1 MTLPENH
8 FRETETLLRKV
19 DKKKIGQWLLE
30 QGYYPEQYVVPPSFK
45 VETFD
50 LQPDPFFPVKSETDS
65 SGKIK
70 YKFEP
75 EKSELVTVS
84 FPKTQLTDRTFGIIN
99 PKIYHDI
106 VWYLLND
113 WNTVLNQ
120 LFHADLKIFSYSLPI
135 PVNNQNVGE
144 LGELRAGRMI
154 YEFLEMAESD
164 LVAEG
169 HKYKFLLKTDI
180 KNFYPSVYTH
190 SIAWALH
197 TKKTIRT
204 SGNRDNFSK
213 FLGLQL
219 DKLFQYANDGCTN
232 GIPIGPAVSDLISEI
247 ILAAVDKECSIEL
260 NGVDFIGVRF
270 KDDYRFLCNSKQ
282 DAQKIIKTLQN
293 QLRNFNLFLNEG
305 KSEVRELPEGLFRQW
320 TSEFQKCS
328 LKYKRK
334 VGYKRFTNSLLATLK
349 IDQEFPDTGVIDRFL
364 SELTTKKYDLKLKTE
379 GKDTLKVFSLLLLL
393 KQRRTKSFPQV
404 LAIVEKIIEQNKSDA
419 AILSN
424 INTSIE
430 MMLNEKWDNEFEN
443 QYDLI
448 WLIYFVRSLDLFKI
462 TYPKK
467 INSPLI
473 KSLKNNSIEFYK
485 PIPSGLKIYQTI
497 KKPGKNLPLLEHL
510 AIFKTTDP
518 SV

>member
-1 MTLPENH
+1 MTLPEKH
-8 FRETETLLRKV
+8 FRETETLLRKI
-19 DKKKIGQWLLE
+19 DKKKISQWLLE

-45 VETFD
+45 VEKFD
-50 LQPDPFFPVKSETDS
+50 LLHAPFYPVKSETDS
-65 SGKIK
+65 GGKVK

-75 EKSELVTVS
+75 EKSELITVS

-106 VWYLLND
+106 VWYLLDD
-113 WNTVLNQ
+113 WDSVLNH
-120 LFHADLKIFSYSLPI
+120 LFNADLKIYSYSLPI
-135 PVNNQNVGE
+135 PVNNQNIGE
-144 LGELRAGRMI
+144 LGGLRAGRMI

-169 HKYKFLLKTDI
+169 HNYKFLLKTDI

-197 TKKTIRT
+197 TKKTIRAP
-204 SGNRDNFSK
+204 GNRDDFSR
-213 FLGLQL
+213 FLGLKL

-247 ILAAVDKECSIEL
+247 ILAAVDKQCSIEL
-260 NGVDFIGVRF
+260 NGIEFIGVRF
-270 KDDYRFLCNSKQ
+270 KDDYRFLCNSNQ
-282 DAQKIIKTLQN
+282 DAQKIIKTLQS

-328 LKYKRK
+328 LKYRRK
-334 VGYKRFTNSLLATLK
+334 IGYKRFTNSLLATLK
-349 IDQEFPDTGVIDRFL
+349 IDQDFPDTGVIDRFL
-364 SELTTKKYDLKLKTE
+364 SELTTKKYDLKLKTV
-379 GKDTLKVFSLLLLL
+379 GKDTSKVFSLLLLL
-393 KQRRTKSFPQV
+393 RQRRTKSFPQV
-404 LAIVEKIIEQNKSDA
+404 LAIIEKIIEKNKSDA
-419 AILSN
+419 TVLSN
-424 INTSIE
+424 IKSSIE
-430 MMLNEKWDNEFEN
+430 KMLNEKWGNEIEN

-448 WLIYFVRSLDLFKI
+448 WLIYFVKSLDLFKI
-462 TYPKK
+462 IYPKK
-467 INSPLI
+467 INSPLV

-485 PIPSGLKIYQTI
+485 PIPPNLKIYQTI
-497 KKPGKNLPLLEHL
+497 KKPGKNSPLLEHL
-510 AIFKTTDP
+510 AIFKTIDS

>member
-1 MTLPENH
+1 MTLPEKH

-45 VETFD
+45 VEKFD
-50 LQPDPFFPVKSETDS
+50 LQPSPFFPVKNVTDS
-65 SGKIK
+65 SGNTK
-70 YKFEP
+70 YKFEL

-113 WNTVLNQ
+113 WNTVLNH

-180 KNFYPSVYTH
+180 KNFYPSIYTH

-204 SGNRDNFSK
+204 SGNKDNFSR
-213 FLGLQL
+213 FLGLRL

-232 GIPIGPAVSDLISEI
+232 GIPIGHAVSDLASEV
-247 ILAAVDKECSIEL
+247 ILTAVDKECSIEL
-260 NGVDFIGVRF
+260 KEVDFIGVRF
-270 KDDYRFLCNSKQ
+270 KDDYRFLCRSKQ

-293 QLRNFNLFLNEG
+293 QLRKFNLFLNEG
-305 KSEVRELPEGLFRQW
+305 KSEVGELPEGLFRRW

-328 LKYKRK
+328 LNYKK
-334 VGYKRFTNSLLATLK
+334 KIDYKSFTNSLLASLK
-349 IDQEFPDTGVIDRFL
+349 IDQDFLDTVLIDRFL
-364 SELTTKKYDLKLKTE
+364 SELTTKKYDLKLETE

-393 KQRRTKSFPQV
+393 KQRRTNSFPQV
-404 LAIVEKIIEQNKSDA
+404 LAIIEKIIEMNKSNT
-419 AILSN
+419 AILT
-424 INTSIE
+424 IR
-430 MMLNEKWDNEFEN
+430 
-443 QYDLI
+443 LI
-448 WLIYFVRSLDLFKI
+448 
-462 TYPKK
+462 
-467 INSPLI
+467 
-473 KSLKNNSIEFYK
+473 
-485 PIPSGLKIYQTI
+485 
-497 KKPGKNLPLLEHL
+497 HL
-510 AIFKTTDP
+510 W
-518 SV
+518 

>member
-1 MTLPENH
+1 MTLPEKH

-19 DKKKIGQWLLE
+19 NKKKIGQWLLE
-30 QGYYPEQYVVPPSFK
+30 QGYYPEQYVLPPSFK

-50 LQPDPFFPVKSETDS
+50 LQPNPFFPVKSELDI

-75 EKSELVTVS
+75 EKSELVTIS

-135 PVNNQNVGE
+135 PVNSQSVGE

-169 HKYKFLLKTDI
+169 HKYKFLLRTDI

-232 GIPIGPAVSDLISEI
+232 GIPIGPAVSDLASEI

-260 NGVDFIGVRF
+260 NSVDFIGVRF

-334 VGYKRFTNSLLATLK
+334 VGYKRFTHSLLATLK
-349 IDQEFPDTGVIDRFL
+349 IDQDFPDTGLIDRFL
-364 SELTTKKYDLKLKTE
+364 SELTTKKSYYWTFL
-379 GKDTLKVFSLLLLL
+379 
-393 KQRRTKSFPQV
+393 QI
-404 LAIVEKIIEQNKSDA
+404 A
-419 AILSN
+419 
-424 INTSIE
+424 
-430 MMLNEKWDNEFEN
+430 
-443 QYDLI
+443 
-448 WLIYFVRSLDLFKI
+448 
-462 TYPKK
+462 
-467 INSPLI
+467 
-473 KSLKNNSIEFYK
+473 
-485 PIPSGLKIYQTI
+485 
-497 KKPGKNLPLLEHL
+497 
-510 AIFKTTDP
+510 
-518 SV
+518 